1 MVLLSVTNRVLQ
13 VPELLDTV
21 CSHLDNISLVR
32 AARVNKTWSPIA
44 LSFLWRELDDPRPLF
59 RLLAPGGFEYGN
71 GKFVRSASPPLILSY
86 SNFVSLS
93 PKDFKTLPTEDNWT
107 RFEHYSRRIRSLS
120 IDDTDEKYS
129 LIFDKFARLRPLRP
143 LFPSLRKL
151 EWIAP
156 NENSLTQRSVL
167 FMHDSV
173 RDFSLTL
180 PPIYAHHPSASLRQY
195 FNHFVGRM
203 PLISRLAILM
213 KGYAAN
219 IEKELVA
226 LTLALKDTLT
236 TLVVPRYFT
245 TSTLIEAAASLPH
258 LTALASH
265 DSIAGVHNAA
275 RRFVPNLPAGS
286 FPSLVSL
293 ELGVPFVDLVQW
305 FRKGGLPATLQHLT
319 ITTPRLEG
327 VGG

>member
-71 GKFVRSASPPLILSY
+71 GKF
-86 SNFVSLS
+86 
-93 PKDFKTLPTEDNWT
+93 DFKTLPTEDNWT